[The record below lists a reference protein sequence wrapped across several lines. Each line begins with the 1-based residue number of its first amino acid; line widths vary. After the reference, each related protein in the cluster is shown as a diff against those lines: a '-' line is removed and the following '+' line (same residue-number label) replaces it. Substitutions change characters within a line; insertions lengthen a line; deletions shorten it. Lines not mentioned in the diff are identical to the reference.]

1 MNQRYL
7 WEPMEYT
14 TSTVSPQRGVS
25 AMSYSILCTIQLNPI
40 EGDRA

>member
-14 TSTVSPQRGVS
+14 TSTVSPQTGVS
-25 AMSYSILCTIQLNPI
+25 AISSSILCTIQLNPT
-40 EGDRA
+40 ESD